1 MMQPDLNDLRLFVQV
16 ARAGGYAA
24 ASRETGTPRATLS
37 RRIAAFE
44 AELGH
49 RLIERSSRSFR
60 LTASGTQLL
69 ARTEG
74 LVGQAEA
81 AFDAL
86 DSPGAAPRGALRFAV
101 APSVLQLHLGAM
113 VLDYLTEFPG
123 VDLRIEATNR
133 RVDLLREGFDF
144 AIRAGDPAT
153 AAPDQV
159 VLPLARVGHV
169 LAISPAL
176 LPKVGDTLAGTLRQ
190 IPPLGW
196 AGATGPAH
204 WRLQDAAGRMVKLPI
219 TPRFAVED
227 MGLLQQAARAA
238 LGIALLPQV
247 MAAADLAAGRLVALD
262 LDLQA
267 PEGRIHA
274 VHTGSRGMRPLVR
287 HLLDWLARAYAA
299 RCAG

>member
-37 RRIAAFE
+37 RRIAGFE
-44 AELGH
+44 AQLGH

-60 LTASGTQLL
+60 LTASGEQLL

-74 LVGQAEA
+74 LLGEAEA
-81 AFDAL
+81 AIDAL
-86 DSPGAAPRGALRFAV
+86 DTPGAAPRGAVRFAV
-101 APSVLQLHLGAM
+101 APSVLQLHLGEM
-113 VLDYLTEFPG
+113 VLEYLAEFPG

-144 AIRAGDPAT
+144 AIRAGDPAS

-169 LAISPAL
+169 LALAPEL
-176 LPKVGDTLAGTLRQ
+176 LPKARETLAETLTQ
-190 IPPLGW
+190 IPPLSW

-204 WRLQDAAGRMVKLPI
+204 WRLQDRSGRRVTQPI
-219 TPRFAVED
+219 APRFAVAD
-227 MGLLQQAARAA
+227 MALLQAAARAG
-238 LGIALLPQV
+238 LGIALLPRV
-247 MAAADLAAGRLVALD
+247 MAAQDLAAGRLVALD

-274 VHTGSRGMRPLVR
+274 VHTGSRGMRPVVR
-287 HLLDWLARAYAA
+287 HLLDWLAQAYAA
-299 RCAG
+299 RCTV